1 MDTSL
6 YTALAALAGSGIGGA
21 ASFFSSWLGQSAQH
35 RAQLFLHDKARRQ
48 DLYREF
54 IDEASASYI
63 DALTTST
70 PDLAKQ
76 IHIYSLVS
84 RMRVVSSPEVT
95 GSAHQIAQLIV
106 NSYSQPNKSFPDL
119 LQMANDEQ
127 FVDPLCNFSEAC
139 RRELDG

>member
-1 MDTSL
+1 MST
-6 YTALAALAGSGIGGA
+6 GSR
-21 ASFFSSWLGQSAQH
+21 SAH
-35 RAQLFLHDKARRQ
+35 FHDSDQARRQ

-63 DALTTST
+63 DALTSST

-84 RMRVVSSPEVT
+84 RMRVVSSPEVI
-95 GSAHQIAQLIV
+95 GSARQIAQLII

-127 FVDPLCNFSEAC
+127 FLDPLCNFSEAC
-139 RRELDG
+139 RKELDGQ